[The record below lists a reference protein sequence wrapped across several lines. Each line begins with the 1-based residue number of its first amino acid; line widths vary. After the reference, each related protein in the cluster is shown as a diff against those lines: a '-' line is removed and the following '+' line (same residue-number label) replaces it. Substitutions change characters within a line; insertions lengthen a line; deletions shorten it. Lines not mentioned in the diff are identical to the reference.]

1 MSDIKTRKFK
11 CNGCGE
17 KRPCHLEV
25 TEQDYYDHDM
35 LDNLKCVVDETNQT
49 GFNWVELKAN
59 VDPNNHEQALPINSV
74 SKQREQFFAFLGWYL
89 PKIEKQDLLDLFEYW
104 KHNFSK

>member
-59 VDPNNHEQALPINSV
+59 VDPNNHEKALPINSV
-74 SKQREQFFAFLGWYL
+74 SNAKRTVCPDCGDLGWIYDETGTVKSTC
-89 PKIEKQDLLDLFEYW
+89 PCHY
-104 KHNFSK
+104 